1 MNDSQKL
8 TVFAPGGP
16 RLRPVLA
23 KRGETE
29 HSPPWRALLVVLNQ
43 LANALGVAFGV
54 AVAHDGVGA
63 AGRINADV
71 RPDHP
76 GADLHGR
83 HLGDGDA
90 FLRAAKEPGLDAQDA
105 LWPHGDAG
113 GEEEITF
120 RKPAGAE
127 SF

>member
-1 MNDSQKL
+1 MFD
-8 TVFAPGGP
+8 
-16 RLRPVLA
+16 
-23 KRGETE
+23 
-29 HSPPWRALLVVLNQ
+29 Q
-43 LANALGVAFGV
+43 LANPFGV
-54 AVAHDGVGA
+54 ALGMAVAQDRVGA
-63 AGRINADV
+63 TGRINADV

-76 GADLHGR
+76 RADLHGR

-105 LWPHGDAG
+105 LRPHGDAG